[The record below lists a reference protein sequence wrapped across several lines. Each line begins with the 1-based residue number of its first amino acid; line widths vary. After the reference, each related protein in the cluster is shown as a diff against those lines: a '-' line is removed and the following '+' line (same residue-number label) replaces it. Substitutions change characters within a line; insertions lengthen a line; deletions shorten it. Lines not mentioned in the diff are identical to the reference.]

1 MPGSSRCSILD
12 DRNYVNDWTGMRTND
27 RPRTAAVTP
36 SRPGRQSRRG
46 QGRPLNPR
54 NAVGREGLI
63 QATIALLHK
72 RPPAKLTLQEI
83 AEFAGVDPKL
93 IRYYFGNKN
102 ALFTAAVAE
111 MLGGMQAAVE
121 TQLKSEGPAGER
133 IRNRAR
139 SLVRTLF
146 SNPHVHP
153 LIVEQIMHGDREAG
167 RQALKFM
174 AAHGYAVTRRIIED
188 GLRRGELRDVDP
200 RFLHVAMV
208 GLCEYFITARPL
220 VEELFGG
227 RPMTLEMAEAYAD
240 FVADLLFRGLAR
252 PAGQAT

>member
-1 MPGSSRCSILD
+1 M
-12 DRNYVNDWTGMRTND
+12 RNNIAPRAAGTANRTGK
-27 RPRTAAVTP
+27 RP
-36 SRPGRQSRRG
+36 RRG
-46 QGRPLNPR
+46 QGRPVNPKD
-54 NAVGREGLI
+54 AVGREGLI
-63 QATIALLHK
+63 QATISLLNR
-72 RPPAKLTLQEI
+72 RPPAKISLQEI
-83 AEFAGVDPKL
+83 AEYARVDPKL
-93 IRYYFGNKN
+93 IRYYFGDKN
-102 ALFTAAVAE
+102 ALFTAAVTE

-121 TQLKSEGPAGER
+121 IQLKTEGPAAER
-133 IRNRAR
+133 IHNRAR

-146 SNPHVHP
+146 SNPHLHP

-174 AAHGYAVTRRIIED
+174 AAHGYAVTRKLIED
-188 GLRRGELRDVDP
+188 GLRRGELRKVDP

-252 PAGQAT
+252 PAGRAA